1 MNTEKITQNISKH
14 LRYLMLS
21 KNLKLQYV
29 ASKSNVGVETVR
41 RAKYGKIKRLLD
53 PTAVKL
59 ATFIEQETNGGI
71 RADYLLENFH
81 PTLRSK
87 DNTLQKPNP
96 NITDSWQIHNL
107 QGIDLTHP
115 RLLKF
120 WRFAMFTGIVQE
132 KCKVIDLTSKKDFL
146 SYAVEFDQPLL
157 EDLQQGASVAIDGVC
172 QTVRHIDNN
181 KIWFDAMAETLD
193 KTTLTHLQKGDLVN
207 VERST
212 KIGQENGGHEV
223 SGHVD
228 GVLEIVAIHQSENNL
243 AFTFKVP
250 EAYLKYIFNKGF
262 LSIQGAS
269 LTVSNLNKSERTFQ
283 VFLIPETL
291 RLTNLGTKKVGDQLN
306 FEIDRRTQAIVDTVI
321 TYLSENQVRTTS

>member
-1 MNTEKITQNISKH
+1 
-14 LRYLMLS
+14 MLS
-21 KNLKLQYV
+21 QNLKLQYV
-29 ASKSNVGVETVR
+29 ATKSNVGIETVR
-41 RAKYGKIKRLLD
+41 RTKYGKVKRLLE
-53 PTAVKL
+53 PTAIKL
-59 ATFIEQETNGGI
+59 ATFIEQETRGGI
-71 RADYLLENFH
+71 RADYLLENFQ
-81 PTLRSK
+81 PTLRSQN
-87 DNTLQKPNP
+87 DKPKKSNK
-96 NITDSWQIHNL
+96 NITDNWQIHNL

-115 RLLKF
+115 RMLKF

-132 KCKVIDLTSKKDFL
+132 KCKIVDLTPKKDFL
-146 SYAVEFDQPLL
+146 SYAVEFHPPLL

-172 QTVRHIDNN
+172 QTVRQIDNN
-181 KIWFDAMAETLD
+181 KIWFDAMAETLQ

-228 GVLEIVAIHQSENNL
+228 GVLEIVAIDQSDNNL

-250 EAYLKYIFNKGF
+250 EAYLKYIFDKGF

-269 LTVSNLNKSERTFQ
+269 LTVSNLNKTNQTFQ

-291 RLTNLGTKKVGDQLN
+291 RLTNLGTKKVGDRLN

-321 TYLSENQVRTTS
+321 TYLSENQI